1 MKKRTIALIMS
12 MVLAAAVLF
21 IINKGAAKNN
31 PPSSYKLLPRK
42 HSLTYTAEWETVKNN
57 VSVLQQKIESNSSDT
72 RSMIALAAI
81 YIQEGR
87 TTENFSYY
95 NAAAMKLVDNVLAI
109 DANNFE
115 ALTFK
120 STILLSKHQFE
131 EARKIAEQARQL
143 YPQNA
148 YVYGLIID
156 ASVELGKYKDALEAA
171 DKMIAIRP
179 DIRSYARIA
188 YLREIHGDLPG
199 AIEAMTLAIDAGM
212 PGDEQTEWCRYQLGK
227 LYEKTGNLKE
237 AEMNYMITLKN
248 RENYPYGLIGLA
260 GLAVVQKN
268 FDKAL
273 TLYMQADTLSN
284 NHIVKE
290 GIAEVYQQTG
300 EEQKAKYMAQEVLAH
315 VKELSV
321 TGNEDLEMAHAY
333 LGLEDYDE
341 AMKYAMK
348 EYARRPA
355 NIEVN
360 EVIAIIC
367 YQKDDY
373 ENAFKY
379 INTAMATNSKNPELL
394 GYAGLIYFKAG
405 KKVEAKKLLT
415 EAIKKH
421 PIIPTELFSDISKAL
436 IILE

>member
-21 IINKGAAKNN
+21 IISKGAAKNN

-300 EEQKAKYMAQEVLAH
+300 EEKKAKYMAQEVLAH

-341 AMKYAMK
+341 ALKYAMK

-367 YQKDDY
+367 YRR
-373 ENAFKY
+373 N
-379 INTAMATNSKNPELL
+379 
-394 GYAGLIYFKAG
+394 
-405 KKVEAKKLLT
+405 
-415 EAIKKH
+415 
-421 PIIPTELFSDISKAL
+421 
-436 IILE
+436 

>member
-21 IINKGAAKNN
+21 IISKGAAKNN

-199 AIEAMTLAIDAGM
+199 AAIERDLRHAGAERARALADRHA
-212 PGDEQTEWCRYQLGK
+212 ERAAALG
-227 LYEKTGNLKE
+227 T
-237 AEMNYMITLKN
+237 
-248 RENYPYGLIGLA
+248 
-260 GLAVVQKN
+260 
-268 FDKAL
+268 
-273 TLYMQADTLSN
+273 
-284 NHIVKE
+284 
-290 GIAEVYQQTG
+290 
-300 EEQKAKYMAQEVLAH
+300 
-315 VKELSV
+315 
-321 TGNEDLEMAHAY
+321 
-333 LGLEDYDE
+333 
-341 AMKYAMK
+341 
-348 EYARRPA
+348 
-355 NIEVN
+355 
-360 EVIAIIC
+360 
-367 YQKDDY
+367 
-373 ENAFKY
+373 
-379 INTAMATNSKNPELL
+379 
-394 GYAGLIYFKAG
+394 
-405 KKVEAKKLLT
+405 
-415 EAIKKH
+415 
-421 PIIPTELFSDISKAL
+421 
-436 IILE
+436 

>member
-1 MKKRTIALIMS
+1 MKKRNIALVVL
-12 MVLAAAVLF
+12 MVFATVMIF
-21 IINKGAAKNN
+21 MISKGTAKKD
-31 PPSSYKLLPRK
+31 SQVSYELLPRK

-57 VSVLQQKIESNSSDT
+57 ASILQQKIKSNSSDT

-87 TTENFSYY
+87 TTENFGYY
-95 NAAAMKLVDNVLAI
+95 NTAAMKLVDDVLAL

-131 EARKIAEQARQL
+131 EAGKIAEHVRQL

-148 YVYGLIID
+148 YVYGLIVD
-156 ASVELGKYKDALEAA
+156 ASVELGSYKAALEAA
-171 DKMIAIRP
+171 EKMIAIRP

-188 YLREIHGDLPG
+188 YLREIYGDLPG
-199 AIEAMTLAIDAGM
+199 AIEAMIMAIDSGM
-212 PGDEQTEWCRYQLGK
+212 PGDEHTEWCRYQLGK

-237 AEMNYMITLKN
+237 AEMNYLITLKN
-248 RENYPYGLIGLA
+248 RQNYPYGLIGLA
-260 GLAVVQKN
+260 GIAVAQKN

-273 TLYMQADTLSN
+273 TLYRQADTLSN

-300 EEQKAKYMAQEVLAH
+300 EEQKAKNMAQEVLAH
-315 VKELSV
+315 VKELSL

-333 LGLEDYDE
+333 LGLENYDQSLV
-341 AMKYAMK
+341 YAMK

-360 EVIAIIC
+360 EVIAIIH
-367 YQKDDY
+367 YQKYDY

-379 INTAMATNSKNPELL
+379 INTAMATNNKNPELL
-394 GYAGLIYFKAG
+394 GYAGLIYYKAG
-405 KKVEAKKLLT
+405 KQAESKKL
-415 EAIKKH
+415 
-421 PIIPTELFSDISKAL
+421 
-436 IILE
+436 